1 MRYLVVFLAA
11 ALASAG
17 CGVSKQVVAEKDA
30 ALEACRGSLGACEE
44 QAKANQAETE
54 RLRTAL
60 SEARSQADAGEKS
73 RKNLLEQAQA
83 GAAEKAQ
90 VEQQLGAVRQELQ
103 AAQSETA
110 TLQQRETE
118 LRAKLDQ
125 QLRECSVEI
134 ERLKSQLT
142 VRTLEKILFAPA
154 SADIVPTGKTVLD
167 AIAASLADGEGQIRV
182 EGHTDELPISAKLKG
197 AWFSNWELSAARA
210 ASVVRYFQFAHHID
224 PKRMAVVGRSA
235 FQPVAPND
243 TEENRARNRRV
254 EIVLSEAP

>member
-11 ALASAG
+11 ALAIAG

-30 ALEACRGSLGACEE
+30 ALEACRGSLGVCEE
-44 QAKANQAETE
+44 QAKTDQAEAE

-60 SEARSQADAGEKS
+60 ADARARADAKEKE
-73 RKNLLEQAQA
+73 RKALGDQVQARD
-83 GAAEKAQ
+83 AEKAQ
-90 VEQQLGAVRQELQ
+90 VAQQLGAVQQELQ
-103 AAQSETA
+103 AARDKAA
-110 TLQQRETE
+110 TLQQREAE

-134 ERLKSQLT
+134 ERLKNQLT

-154 SADIVPTGKTVLD
+154 SADIVPTGRTVLD
-167 AIAASLADGEGQIRV
+167 AIAASLAGGEGHIRV
-182 EGHTDELPISAKLKG
+182 EGHTDEVPISASLKTK
-197 AWFSNWELSAARA
+197 WFSNWELSAARA
-210 ASVVRYFQFAHHID
+210 ASVVRYFQYAHHID